1 MAGKQ
6 MKNKQ
11 NTPVSIKDIL
21 DAFDLTEKDIV
32 VIKKAGSKIFDIDL
46 EDVRTVD
53 DDEDI
58 EILEDD
64 ATVDDEYLEGK
75 F

>member
-1 MAGKQ
+1 
-6 MKNKQ
+6 MKVNA
-11 NTPVSIKDIL
+11 NNPVSIKDIL

-32 VIKKAGSKIFDIDL
+32 VIKKGSSKIFDIDL